1 MNKFKIIFFTIF
13 VVYFFYS
20 CSTVKKGFESQR
32 KNSTDEFLVEKK
44 QPLVMPPDFDKLPLP
59 KKKQTTNQQDGTSQV
74 KELISIDKNK
84 SESLNINDSSNQKT
98 ENFILDKIKN

>member
-13 VVYFFYS
+13 VVCFFYS

-44 QPLVMPPDFDKLPLP
+44 SPLVMPPDFNELPLP
-59 KKKQTTNQQDGTSQV
+59 QQTNQA
-74 KELISIDKNK
+74 
-84 SESLNINDSSNQKT
+84 T
-98 ENFILDKIKN
+98 ENEKNTDIKSLLTDNKDSDLDN